1 MLGIAGNG
9 MVFTGPELDKL
20 TPDALRA
27 LARECNVFA
36 RASPENK
43 LKIVRVLQ
51 VSGGVLQG
59 RTCRVWRVPLG
70 LSTA

>member
-9 MVFTGPELDKL
+9 MVVTGPELDKL
-20 TPDALRA
+20 SPDALRA

-43 LKIVRVLQ
+43 LKIVRALQ
-51 VSGGVLQG
+51 VRFGI
-59 RTCRVWRVPLG
+59 
-70 LSTA
+70 